1 MSKFKMDSQD
11 WDKIIMYAKVA
22 WEEDQSEI
30 GGMLIASKNNDG
42 DFVLSEPVILKQQ
55 VSGSNTILDK
65 EALAKYYSKTAI
77 KHAGKD
83 IVFVWWHSHHTMA
96 AFWSG
101 TDLATIDTT
110 KTGSVSM
117 SLVVNLKE
125 EYLFRVNIWQPIEA
139 HQDLTIDIIRPEKK
153 IPKSIVKEYKKL
165 CSDIPTVKIA
175 SKHKPII
182 PSNYYYSNN
191 NYWNQVNE
199 MDQEYTQL
207 ESVLDDMLTDYYCE
221 TIKYKEFNERITALN
236 EELEGNR
243 SELRVKETTKREIDK
258 LASTNKDGFNAATL
272 ITVVKKQL
280 NLWGN

>member
-1 MSKFKMDSQD
+1 
-11 WDKIIMYAKVA
+11 
-22 WEEDQSEI
+22 
-30 GGMLIASKNNDG
+30 
-42 DFVLSEPVILKQQ
+42 
-55 VSGSNTILDK
+55 
-65 EALAKYYSKTAI
+65 
-77 KHAGKD
+77 
-83 IVFVWWHSHHTMA
+83 MA